1 MSLSDTSLILNR
13 PRQIAYFAASLK
25 VLPDAYNK
33 LDTNRLT
40 LVHFAVHA
48 LDLLGVWES
57 EELMAS
63 QNLNKQEIIDWIYSL
78 QLPEIKSGEEHV
90 NDKDD
95 NNTDPDAV
103 HSSGFFGGTFLGG
116 SCLDEENPP
125 PSHYRYGHIAM
136 MYTAL
141 CTLHCLGDDMS
152 RLDRAGILRELGR
165 LQLPDGSFSCIQAG
179 SESDLRFLYC
189 ACAISHMMNDW
200 SSVNQDLAVDFI
212 KACRSFDGGIAV
224 LPGQEGHGGGAFCGV
239 ASLQLMNKLDDT
251 SVVDKAWRKD
261 LIRWCVHRQ
270 VLGMQGRP
278 NKAQD
283 TCYSYWIGG
292 TLRLLGKDELLQ
304 HKELQ
309 AFVMKCQTKM
319 GGFSKVLEAYPD
331 LLHSYY
337 SLSYL
342 SLSQTHFRDVEGYEP
357 MGLKELNCTLG
368 IGMDRAA
375 LFKPL
380 FP

>member
-1 MSLSDTSLILNR
+1 MSLSDTSLVLNR

-48 LDLLGVWES
+48 LDLLGVWDS

-78 QLPEIKSGEEHV
+78 QLPEIKSGAH
-90 NDKDD
+90 DD
-95 NNTDPDAV
+95 IQTDPDAV

-116 SCLDEENPP
+116 SCLDEDNPP

-141 CTLHCLGDDMS
+141 CTLSCLGDDWS

-165 LQLPDGSFSCIQAG
+165 LQLPDGSLSCIQAG

-189 ACAISHMMNDW
+189 ACAISHMLNDW
-200 SSVNQDLAVDFI
+200 SSVNQNLAVDFI

-239 ASLQLMNKLDDT
+239 ASLQLMNKLDDA
-251 SVVDKAWRKD
+251 SVMDKAWRKD

-292 TLRLLGKDELLQ
+292 TLRLLGEDGLLQ
-304 HKELQ
+304 HEQLQ

-342 SLSQTHFRDVEGYEP
+342 SLSQKHFRDAEGYEP
-357 MGLKELNCTLG
+357 MSLKELNCTLG

-375 LFKPL
+375 LFEPL

>member
-1 MSLSDTSLILNR
+1 
-13 PRQIAYFAASLK
+13 
-25 VLPDAYNK
+25 
-33 LDTNRLT
+33 
-40 LVHFAVHA
+40 
-48 LDLLGVWES
+48 LDLLGVWDS

-78 QLPEIKSGEEHV
+78 QLPASSTLSGEET
-90 NDKDD
+90 DS
-95 NNTDPDAV
+95 DPDAV

-116 SCLDEENPP
+116 SCCDECNPP
-125 PSHYRYGHIAM
+125 PSHYKYGHIAM
-136 MYTAL
+136 IYTAL
-141 CTLHCLGDDMS
+141 CTLKCLGDDWI
-152 RLDRAGILRELGR
+152 RLDRAGIIRELSK
-165 LQLPDGSFSCIQAG
+165 LQLPESGSFSCIQAG

-189 ACAISHMMNDW
+189 ACAISHMLNDW
-200 SSVNQDLAVDFI
+200 SGVNQDKAVDYI

-224 LPGQEGHGGGAFCGV
+224 MPGQEGHGGGVFCGV

-251 SVVDKAWRKD
+251 VMDDAWRKD

-270 VLGMQGRP
+270 VSGMQGRP

-292 TLRLLGKDELLQ
+292 TLRLLGEDGLLGHEQ
-304 HKELQ
+304 LQ

-319 GGFSKVLEAYPD
+319 GGFSKLLESYPD

-342 SLSQTHFRDVEGYEP
+342 SLSQKYFRGVEGYEP
-357 MGLKELNCTLG
+357 MDLKELNCTLG
-368 IGMDRAA
+368 IAMDKAA
-375 LFKPL
+375 LFQPL

>member
-1 MSLSDTSLILNR
+1 MSIGDPSLVLNR

-40 LVHFAVHA
+40 LVHFAVNA
-48 LDLLGVWES
+48 LDLLGVWDS

-63 QNLNKQEIIDWIYSL
+63 QNLNKQEIIDWVYSL
-78 QLPEIKSGEEHV
+78 QLPKTDEADEVDES
-90 NDKDD
+90 
-95 NNTDPDAV
+95 DPDAV

-116 SCLDEENPP
+116 SCQCECNPP

-136 MYTAL
+136 IYTAL
-141 CTLHCLGDDMS
+141 CTLRCLGDDWS
-152 RLDRAGILRELGR
+152 RLDRAGIIRELGK
-165 LQLPDGSFSCIQAG
+165 LQLPETGSFSCIQAG

-189 ACAISHMMNDW
+189 ACAISHMLNDW
-200 SSVNQDLAVDFI
+200 SGVNQDLAVNYI

-224 LPGQEGHGGGAFCGV
+224 MPGQEGHGGGVFCGV

-251 SVVDKAWRKD
+251 VMDDAWRKD

-270 VLGMQGRP
+270 VIGMQGRP

-292 TLRLLGKDELLQ
+292 TLRLLGEDGLLHHEQ
-304 HKELQ
+304 LQ
-309 AFVMKCQTKM
+309 TFVMKCQTKM
-319 GGFSKVLEAYPD
+319 GGFSKVLGSYPD

-342 SLSQTHFRDVEGYEP
+342 SLSQKYFRDAEGHEP
-357 MGLKELNCTLG
+357 MDLKELNCTLG

-375 LFKPL
+375 LFEPL